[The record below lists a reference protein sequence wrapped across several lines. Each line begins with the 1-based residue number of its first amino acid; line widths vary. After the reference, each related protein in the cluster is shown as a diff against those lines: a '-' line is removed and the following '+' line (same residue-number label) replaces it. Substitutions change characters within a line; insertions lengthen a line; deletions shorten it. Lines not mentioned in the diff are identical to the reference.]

1 MVLIRG
7 LLLFLS
13 FTVVC
18 SSCYSYEATTIREG
32 VYLDLRGQI
41 RSSYNPPHP
50 ENIPIQPA
58 LQQPVSDAEMYY
70 KINQEGYR
78 GAPNKV
84 RPVPG
89 GTVRFCTRRA
99 HPYTKE
105 QYMAVW
111 AEGKKVG
118 NVYLTKQYA
127 MSYFFIDS
135 WATGVIAAKIKA
147 RKFHKQAAVFF
158 FIEELQNADI
168 RNAQK
173 MAEQFGVV
181 AFFGTIDKRIP
192 AEWSP

>member
-1 MVLIRG
+1 MVRIRG
-7 LLLFLS
+7 LLLFLV
-13 FTVVC
+13 FIIAC
-18 SSCYSYEATTIREG
+18 SSCYSYETELTRNG
-32 VYLDLRGQI
+32 VYVDLKGQI
-41 RSSYNPPHP
+41 DSPYDPPHP
-50 ENIPIQPA
+50 ENIPKSPR
-58 LQQPVSDAEMYY
+58 LQQTIADPELYY
-70 KINQEGYR
+70 RINEEGYR

-89 GTVRFCTRRA
+89 YTARFCTRRA

-135 WATGVIAAKIKA
+135 WATGVIAAKIRA
-147 RKFHKQAAVFF
+147 MKFHKQAAVFF
-158 FIEELQNADI
+158 FIEELHNADTY
-168 RNAQK
+168 NAQK

-181 AFFGTIDKRIP
+181 VFFGTIDKRIP
-192 AEWSP
+192 AEWGP